1 MMGLELPNI
10 WWIALGCYAIAV
22 VSAVVPWVNAEV
34 VMLSAVPLAGS
45 PYQLG
50 ALVTLVTLGQMTGKA
65 IMYWVSRN
73 ATRPRA
79 PRLQDAIDRWR
90 ERLHQHPGSALGVML
105 VSSTLGFPPFY
116 IVAIAAG
123 ALNVAFGRC
132 LAVGTAGRLIHF
144 ALLAFLPQLLWRNV

>member
-1 MMGLELPNI
+1 MMGLELLNI
-10 WWIALGCYAIAV
+10 WWIALACYTLAV

-50 ALVTLVTLGQMTGKA
+50 VLVTLVTLGQMTGKT
-65 IMYWVSRN
+65 IMYWASRN

-79 PRLQDAIDRWR
+79 PRLQQAIDRWR
-90 ERLHQHPGSALGVML
+90 ERLQQHPRSAVGVML
-105 VSSTLGFPPFY
+105 ISATLGLPPFY

-123 ALNVAFGRC
+123 ALKVAFSRF

-144 ALLAFLPQLLWRNV
+144 ALLAFLPHLLWRNV